1 MKQYQ
6 RLLMR
11 DMKSVRDVVD
21 SVSPKRAI
29 TISDDIEANDPMGDL
44 MKFIDNQTKIPPQV
58 SDPDSEDGVDVDE
71 SLPSY
76 ECEKCDKTFRRMT
89 ILKVH
94 VKTFHTII
102 KTRTKESS
110 LKFEDESLF

>member
-44 MKFIDNQTKIPPQV
+44 MKFIYNQTKIPPQV
-58 SDPDSEDGVDVDE
+58 SDPDSEDSVDVD
-71 SLPSY
+71 
-76 ECEKCDKTFRRMT
+76 
-89 ILKVH
+89 
-94 VKTFHTII
+94 
-102 KTRTKESS
+102 
-110 LKFEDESLF
+110 